1 MKKLLILFIP
11 SLIFCGCSSEKR
23 QTGSGMGISQKVV
36 EKVLQEKYIFNSDSS
51 YAAWQRATRDQITK
65 GKQLF
70 MQGIN
75 FYVNKKDAAGAAAS
89 FRESILYYPDYQ
101 TYTYLGNAYIDMGD
115 SVKAD
120 SALAEYEM
128 PDADR
133 SYAQARLSALK
144 KDSAQAISS
153 LSEAFANGFVNKK
166 RFEGDRIFDYLR
178 AERGFVAVVV
188 TYLQNDEKLKAML
201 FRSFLASAPD
211 LQLPFL
217 LEKDSVEIK
226 DLEAMYRH
234 EQINYDFAAFV
245 SDMEDSRFSRDVSNT
260 YYMVGKFR
268 TENNIYGVL
277 YKSVTV
283 MADTL
288 PPVEIKLVM
297 FDSIGNTLDE
307 KTFAYYSLPETLTTG
322 SIDANGVISIKEQK
336 MKWKKDPLDNG
347 YAGNEYDGCDLVEE
361 IKYRIGPD
369 GKLVLGV
376 DKDDVVKK

>member
-1 MKKLLILFIP
+1 
-11 SLIFCGCSSEKR
+11 
-23 QTGSGMGISQKVV
+23 MGISQKVV

-51 YAAWQRATRDQITK
+51 YACWQRATRDQITK

-144 KDSAQAISS
+144 KDSARAISS
-153 LSEAFANGFVNKK
+153 LSEAFANGFINKK
-166 RFEGDRIFDYLR
+166 RFENDRIFDYLR

-188 TYLQNDEKLKAML
+188 TYLQNDEKLKSML

-211 LQLPFL
+211 LQLPFSM
-217 LEKDSVEIK
+217 EKDSVEIK

-245 SDMEDSRFSRDVSNT
+245 SGMEDSRFSRDVSNT
-260 YYMVGKFR
+260 YYVVGKFK

-297 FDSIGNTLDE
+297 FDSIGNSLDE

-322 SIDANGVISIKEQK
+322 SVEANGMISIKEQK

-347 YAGNEYDGCDLVEE
+347 YAGNEYTGADLVEE
-361 IKYRIGPD
+361 VKYKIGAD
-369 GKLVLGV
+369 GKLIVGA